1 MDSLIISHFPPALN
15 ACAARKTG
23 MVIFSQTGYLLHASS
38 CYNTLIRIPYSK
50 EGVLI
55 MTSNRNKTFR
65 ICFIGLMAAIV
76 FVVNYLRIPF
86 MGTQLHMT
94 NALCVLCGLLFG
106 PGAGF
111 LAAGLGS
118 GLYDI
123 VAGWGAECVITFI
136 NKGVI
141 ALVAGLIAYGAA
153 RKDAPTGADHARV
166 IVGSVLG
173 ALAYVALYMLK
184 TFVFGQL
191 VDGLTLDAVVAK
203 MLTKLPGSLMNAAF
217 AFIVAPILLGALR
230 PALKK
235 AGLYEKL

>member
-1 MDSLIISHFPPALN
+1 MAND
-15 ACAARKTG
+15 
-23 MVIFSQTGYLLHASS
+23 
-38 CYNTLIRIPYSK
+38 
-50 EGVLI
+50 
-55 MTSNRNKTFR
+55 RNKTFR

-123 VAGWGAECVITFI
+123 VAGWGAECIITFI

-141 ALVAGLIAYGAA
+141 ALVAGLIAYKAA
-153 RKDAPTGADHARV
+153 RKDVTTSADRV
-166 IVGSVLG
+166 RIIAGSVLG

-191 VDGLTLDAVVAK
+191 VDGLTLSAVTAK
-203 MLTKLPGSLMNAAF
+203 MLTKLPGSLMNAVF
-217 AFIVAPILLGALR
+217 AFIVAPILLGALK

>member
-1 MDSLIISHFPPALN
+1 MSES
-15 ACAARKTG
+15 ARTG
-23 MVIFSQTGYLLHASS
+23 
-38 CYNTLIRIPYSK
+38 RD
-50 EGVLI
+50 
-55 MTSNRNKTFR
+55 NRTFR

-123 VAGWGAECVITFI
+123 VAGWGAECIITFI

-141 ALVAGLIAYGAA
+141 ALVAGLIAFRAGRSEKLGAA
-153 RKDAPTGADHARV
+153 EHVRIV
-166 IVGSVLG
+166 IGSVLG

-184 TFVFGQL
+184 TFIFGK
-191 VDGLTLDAVVAK
+191 VIDGLPMDAVTAK
-203 MLTKLPGSLMNAAF
+203 LLTKLPGSLMNAAF
-217 AFIVAPILLGALR
+217 AFIVAPVLFHALR
-230 PALKK
+230 PALKS
-235 AGLYEKL
+235 AGLFEKL

>member
-1 MDSLIISHFPPALN
+1 MPDRAIISINKAIHHQNSL
-15 ACAARKTG
+15 
-23 MVIFSQTGYLLHASS
+23 
-38 CYNTLIRIPYSK
+38 
-50 EGVLI
+50 EGVFI
-55 MTSNRNKTFR
+55 MANSRNKTFK

-76 FVVNYLRIPF
+76 FVVNYFRIPF

-106 PGAGF
+106 PSAGF
-111 LAAGLGS
+111 LAAGIGS

-136 NKGVI
+136 NKGAI
-141 ALVAGLIAYGAA
+141 ALVAGLIGYHAA
-153 RKDAPTGADHARV
+153 RRDTPSAADHAK
-166 IVGSVLG
+166 IILGSILG
-173 ALAYVALYMLK
+173 ALSYVALYMLK

-191 VDGLTLDAVVAK
+191 IDGLTHDAVVTK

-217 AFIVAPILLGALR
+217 AFIVAPILLGALK

-235 AGLYEKL
+235 AGLYDKL

>member
-1 MDSLIISHFPPALN
+1 
-15 ACAARKTG
+15 
-23 MVIFSQTGYLLHASS
+23 
-38 CYNTLIRIPYSK
+38 
-50 EGVLI
+50 
-55 MTSNRNKTFR
+55 MTATNRELRGGKTFR

-123 VAGWGAECVITFI
+123 VAGWGAECIITFI
-136 NKGVI
+136 NKGAI
-141 ALVAGLIAYGAA
+141 ALVAGLIAYKAGRSEKLGRAEQA
-153 RKDAPTGADHARV
+153 R
-166 IVGSVLG
+166 IIIGSVLG

-184 TFVFGQL
+184 TFIFGKFI
-191 VDGLTLDAVVAK
+191 DGLTMDAVTVK
-203 MLTKLPGSLMNAAF
+203 LLSKLPGSLMNAAF
-217 AFIVAPILLGALR
+217 AFIVAPILFNALR
-230 PALKK
+230 PALRS
-235 AGLYEKL
+235 AGLSEKL

>member
-1 MDSLIISHFPPALN
+1 MS
-15 ACAARKTG
+15 
-23 MVIFSQTGYLLHASS
+23 ASS
-38 CYNTLIRIPYSK
+38 TAP
-50 EGVLI
+50 
-55 MTSNRNKTFR
+55 SNRNKTFR

-123 VAGWGAECVITFI
+123 VAGWGAECIITFI
-136 NKGVI
+136 NKGAI
-141 ALVAGLIAYGAA
+141 ALVAGLIAYKAA
-153 RKDAPTGADHARV
+153 RRTNPSGADHIRV
-166 IVGSVLG
+166 IAGSVLG

-184 TFVFGQL
+184 TFVFGL
-191 VDGLTLDAVVAK
+191 TVDGLTMDAVVVK
-203 MLTKLPGSLMNAAF
+203 MMSKLPGSMMNAVF

-230 PALKK
+230 PALTR

>member
-1 MDSLIISHFPPALN
+1 MS
-15 ACAARKTG
+15 
-23 MVIFSQTGYLLHASS
+23 
-38 CYNTLIRIPYSK
+38 
-50 EGVLI
+50 
-55 MTSNRNKTFR
+55 TSTRPTRDQSTFR
-65 ICFIGLMAAIV
+65 LCFIGLMAAIV
-76 FVVNYLRIPF
+76 FVLNYLRIPF

-141 ALVAGLIAYGAA
+141 ALVAGLIAYKAGRRDTLTAA
-153 RKDAPTGADHARV
+153 DNAKL
-166 IVGSVLG
+166 IIGSVLG

-184 TFVFGQL
+184 TLVFGLL
-191 VDGLTLDAVVAK
+191 VDGLTMDAVTVK
-203 MLTKLPGSLMNAAF
+203 LLSKLPGSLMNAAF
-217 AFIVAPILLGALR
+217 AFIVAPILFHALR
-230 PALKK
+230 PALRH
-235 AGLYEKL
+235 AGLFEKL

>member
-1 MDSLIISHFPPALN
+1 M
-15 ACAARKTG
+15 
-23 MVIFSQTGYLLHASS
+23 
-38 CYNTLIRIPYSK
+38 
-50 EGVLI
+50 
-55 MTSNRNKTFR
+55 SNSRNKTFK

-111 LAAGLGS
+111 LAAGIGS

-123 VAGWGAECVITFI
+123 VAGWGAECIITFI
-136 NKGVI
+136 NKGAI
-141 ALVAGLIAYGAA
+141 ALVAGLIGYHAA
-153 RKDAPTGADHARV
+153 RSSKPSASDHAR
-166 IVGSVLG
+166 IILGSILG
-173 ALAYVALYMLK
+173 ALTYVALYMLK
-184 TFVFGQL
+184 TWIAGRFI
-191 VDGLTLDAVVAK
+191 DGLTADAITAK
-203 MLTKLPGSLMNAAF
+203 LLTKLPGSLMNAAF
-217 AFIVAPILLGALR
+217 AFIVAPVLLGAVK

>member
-1 MDSLIISHFPPALN
+1 
-15 ACAARKTG
+15 
-23 MVIFSQTGYLLHASS
+23 
-38 CYNTLIRIPYSK
+38 
-50 EGVLI
+50 
-55 MTSNRNKTFR
+55 MTATNRELRGGKTFR

-123 VAGWGAECVITFI
+123 VAGWGAERVITFI

-141 ALVAGLIAYGAA
+141 ALVAGLIAYKAA
-153 RKDAPTGADHARV
+153 RKDVTTSADRV
-166 IVGSVLG
+166 RIVAGSVLG

-191 VDGLTLDAVVAK
+191 VDGLTLDAVIAK
-203 MLTKLPGSLMNAAF
+203 MLTKLPGSLMNAVF
-217 AFIVAPILLGALR
+217 AFIVAPILLGALK

>member
-1 MDSLIISHFPPALN
+1 MNTNENRS
-15 ACAARKTG
+15 KT
-23 MVIFSQTGYLLHASS
+23 VRL
-38 CYNTLIRIPYSK
+38 
-50 EGVLI
+50 
-55 MTSNRNKTFR
+55 
-65 ICFIGLMAAIV
+65 CFLGLMTAIV

-141 ALVAGLIAYGAA
+141 ALVAGLIAYKTC
-153 RKDAPTGADHARV
+153 RKEDKLNSADMVR
-166 IVGSVLG
+166 IVVGCVLG
-173 ALAYVALYMLK
+173 ALSYVALYMLK

-191 VDGLTLDAVVAK
+191 VDGLTMDAVTVK
-203 MLTKLPGSLMNAAF
+203 MASKLPGSLMNAAF
-217 AFIVAPILLGALR
+217 AFIVAPILFSALR
-230 PALKK
+230 PALKS
-235 AGLYEKL
+235 AGLWQKM

>member
-1 MDSLIISHFPPALN
+1 
-15 ACAARKTG
+15 
-23 MVIFSQTGYLLHASS
+23 
-38 CYNTLIRIPYSK
+38 
-50 EGVLI
+50 
-55 MTSNRNKTFR
+55 MTNSRNKTFR

-111 LAAGLGS
+111 LAAGIGS

-123 VAGWGAECVITFI
+123 VAGWGAECIITFI
-136 NKGVI
+136 NKGAI
-141 ALVAGLIAYGAA
+141 AAVAGLIAYSAA
-153 RKDAPTGADHARV
+153 RKDNATGVDHAR
-166 IVGSVLG
+166 IIIGSVLG
-173 ALAYVALYMLK
+173 ALTYVALYMLK

-191 VDGLTLDAVVAK
+191 VDGLTLDAVTAK

-217 AFIVAPILLGALR
+217 AFIVAPILLGAVK
-230 PALKK
+230 PALKH
-235 AGLYEKL
+235 AGLYDKL

>member
-1 MDSLIISHFPPALN
+1 MQIQTISHMKGVF
-15 ACAARKTG
+15 R
-23 MVIFSQTGYLLHASS
+23 MRSS
-38 CYNTLIRIPYSK
+38 RTN
-50 EGVLI
+50 
-55 MTSNRNKTFR
+55 TFR

-111 LAAGLGS
+111 LAAGIGS

-123 VAGWGAECVITFI
+123 VAGWGAECIITFI
-136 NKGVI
+136 NKGAI
-141 ALVAGLIAYGAA
+141 ALVAGLIGYASAQ
-153 RKDAPTGADHARV
+153 KDEQTRIDHAR
-166 IVGSVLG
+166 IILGSVLG

-191 VDGLTLDAVVAK
+191 IDGLTLDAVVAK
-203 MLTKLPGSLMNAAF
+203 MLTKLPGSLMNAVF
-217 AFIVAPILLGALR
+217 AFIVAPILHGALR
-230 PALKK
+230 PALRH
-235 AGLYEKL
+235 AGLSDKL

>member
-1 MDSLIISHFPPALN
+1 MAN
-15 ACAARKTG
+15 
-23 MVIFSQTGYLLHASS
+23 
-38 CYNTLIRIPYSK
+38 
-50 EGVLI
+50 
-55 MTSNRNKTFR
+55 NRNKTFR

-118 GLYDI
+118 SLYDI
-123 VAGWGAECVITFI
+123 VAGWGAECIITFI

-141 ALVAGLIAYGAA
+141 ALVAGLIGYKAA
-153 RKDAPTGADHARV
+153 RKDVTTSADRAR
-166 IVGSVLG
+166 IIAGSVLG

-191 VDGLTLDAVVAK
+191 VDGLTFDAVIAK
-203 MLTKLPGSLMNAAF
+203 MLTKLPGSLMNAVF
-217 AFIVAPILLGALR
+217 AFIVAPILLGALK

>member
-1 MDSLIISHFPPALN
+1 
-15 ACAARKTG
+15 
-23 MVIFSQTGYLLHASS
+23 
-38 CYNTLIRIPYSK
+38 
-50 EGVLI
+50 
-55 MTSNRNKTFR
+55 MTTSTRETRGSKTFR

-141 ALVAGLIAYGAA
+141 ALVAGLIAYKAA
-153 RKDAPTGADHARV
+153 RKDVTTSADRV
-166 IVGSVLG
+166 RIVAGSVLG

-191 VDGLTLDAVVAK
+191 VDGLTLSAVTAK
-203 MLTKLPGSLMNAAF
+203 MLTKLPGSLMNAVF
-217 AFIVAPILLGALR
+217 AFIVAPILLGALK

>member
-1 MDSLIISHFPPALN
+1 MAND
-15 ACAARKTG
+15 
-23 MVIFSQTGYLLHASS
+23 
-38 CYNTLIRIPYSK
+38 
-50 EGVLI
+50 
-55 MTSNRNKTFR
+55 RNKTFR

-123 VAGWGAECVITFI
+123 VAGWGAECIITFI
-136 NKGVI
+136 NKGAI
-141 ALVAGLIAYGAA
+141 ALVAGLIAYKTA
-153 RKDAPTGADHARV
+153 RKDTTDTADRV
-166 IVGSVLG
+166 RIIVGSVLG
-173 ALAYVALYMLK
+173 ALTYVALYMLK

-191 VDGLTLDAVVAK
+191 VDGLTFDAVIAK
-203 MLTKLPGSLMNAAF
+203 MLTKLPGSLINAIF
-217 AFIVAPILLGALR
+217 AFIVAPILLGALK

>member
-1 MDSLIISHFPPALN
+1 
-15 ACAARKTG
+15 
-23 MVIFSQTGYLLHASS
+23 
-38 CYNTLIRIPYSK
+38 
-50 EGVLI
+50 
-55 MTSNRNKTFR
+55 MTTSTRETRGSKTFR

-123 VAGWGAECVITFI
+123 VAGWGAECIITFI

-141 ALVAGLIAYGAA
+141 GLVAGLIAYKAGRSEKLGTAEHV
-153 RKDAPTGADHARV
+153 R
-166 IVGSVLG
+166 IIIGSVLG
-173 ALAYVALYMLK
+173 ALAY
-184 TFVFGQL
+184 
-191 VDGLTLDAVVAK
+191 
-203 MLTKLPGSLMNAAF
+203 
-217 AFIVAPILLGALR
+217 AFIASGRGGDALR
-230 PALKK
+230 KWKRTFQEMTGGLFGGKK
-235 AGLYEKL
+235 KQ